1 VPENQRPPAPD
12 RLIGWRP
19 DDAVGIVEATDLL
32 SHGEVSVE
40 GRLPWSSN
48 QTFLVTV
55 GEGDR
60 QVRAVYKPF
69 RGERPLWDFPDG
81 LYRREVAAYLLSEA
95 LGWGLVPVTVERE
108 NGPFGVGSFQLFVD
122 ANFEQHY
129 FPLFEG
135 GAHHSAL
142 QAVCAFD
149 LAANNTDR
157 KSGHVLL
164 GTCGDIWAIDH
175 GVCFNA
181 EPKLRTVIWDFADE
195 PIPAELLADLDR
207 VAGDLPDDLVY
218 TLGHEEVEALVD
230 RLGYVVASGIFP
242 EPDPN
247 RHAYPWPLV

>member
-1 VPENQRPPAPD
+1 MPENKRPPASH

-19 DDAVGIVEATDLL
+19 DDAVGISEAIDLM
-32 SHGEVSVE
+32 SGGEVSVE

-55 GEGDR
+55 DDGTH

-69 RGERPLWDFPDG
+69 QGERPLWDFPDG
-81 LYRREVAAYLLSEA
+81 LYRREVAAYVLSEA
-95 LGWGLVPVTVERE
+95 LGWGLVPPTIERDS
-108 NGPFGVGSFQLFVD
+108 GPFGIGSFQLFVD
-122 ANFEQHY
+122 ADFEQHY
-129 FPLFEG
+129 FTLFEG
-135 GAHHSAL
+135 GAHHAAL

-181 EPKLRTVIWDFADE
+181 EPKLRTVIWEFADE
-195 PIPAELLADLDR
+195 PIPDALLADLDR
-207 VAGDLPDDLVY
+207 VARDLPEELVH
-218 TLGHEEVEALVD
+218 TLGHEEVEALAG
-230 RLGYVVASGIFP
+230 RLGLIVRTGIFP

>member
-1 VPENQRPPAPD
+1 
-12 RLIGWRP
+12 
-19 DDAVGIVEATDLL
+19 VGIAEATDLML
-32 SHGEVSVE
+32 HGEVSVE

-55 GEGDR
+55 DDGAHE
-60 QVRAVYKPF
+60 VRAVYKPF

-95 LGWGLVPVTVERE
+95 LGWGLVPPTVERE
-108 NGPFGVGSFQLFVD
+108 SGPFGVGSFQLFVD

-129 FPLFEG
+129 FTLYEG
-135 GAHHSAL
+135 GGHHAAL
-142 QAVCAFD
+142 KSVCAFD

-181 EPKLRTVIWDFADE
+181 EPKLRTVIWDYADE
-195 PIPAELLADLDR
+195 SIPTELLADLER
-207 VAGDLPDDLVY
+207 VAGDLPQDLVH
-218 TLGHEEVEALVD
+218 TLGEEEIEAFVD
-230 RLGYVVASGIFP
+230 RVDIMMGTGIYP

>member
-1 VPENQRPPAPD
+1 
-12 RLIGWRP
+12 
-19 DDAVGIVEATDLL
+19 VGIAEATDLML
-32 SHGEVSVE
+32 HGEVSVE

-55 GEGDR
+55 DDGTHE
-60 QVRAVYKPF
+60 VRAVYKPF
-69 RGERPLWDFPDG
+69 QGERPLWDFPDG

-95 LGWGLVPVTVERE
+95 LGWGLVPPTVERE
-108 NGPFGVGSFQLFVD
+108 SGPFGVGSFQLFVD

-129 FPLFEG
+129 FTLYEG
-135 GAHHSAL
+135 GAHHAAL
-142 QAVCAFD
+142 QSVCAFD

-207 VAGDLPDDLVY
+207 VAKDLPEGLVH
-218 TLGHEEVEALVD
+218 TLGQLEIEAFVD
-230 RLGYVVASGIFP
+230 RVDTMVGTRVYP

>member
-1 VPENQRPPAPD
+1 VPENKRPPASD

-19 DDAVGIVEATDLL
+19 DDAVGTVEAIDLM
-32 SHGEVSVE
+32 SGGEVSVE

-55 GEGDR
+55 DDGTH

-69 RGERPLWDFPDG
+69 QGERPLWDFPDG
-81 LYRREVAAYLLSEA
+81 LFRREVAAYLLSEA
-95 LGWGLVPVTVERE
+95 LGWGLVPPTIERDS
-108 NGPFGVGSFQLFVD
+108 GPFGIGSFQLFVD
-122 ANFEQHY
+122 ADFGQHY
-129 FPLFEG
+129 FTLFEG
-135 GAHHSAL
+135 GAHHASL

-181 EPKLRTVIWDFADE
+181 EPKLRTVIWDYADE
-195 PIPAELLADLDR
+195 PIPASLLADMDR
-207 VAGDLPDDLVY
+207 VARDLPDDLVHA
-218 TLGHEEVEALVD
+218 LGHEEVEALAG
-230 RLGYVVASGIFP
+230 RLGHVVRRGTFP

>member
-1 VPENQRPPAPD
+1 MSENKRPPAPD

-19 DDAVGIVEATDLL
+19 DDAVGIVEATDLML
-32 SHGEVSVE
+32 HGEVSVE

-48 QTFLVTV
+48 QTFLVSV
-55 GEGDR
+55 GDGTHE
-60 QVRAVYKPF
+60 VRAVYKPF
-69 RGERPLWDFPDG
+69 QGERPLWDFPDG
-81 LYRREVAAYLLSEA
+81 LFRREVAAYLLSEA
-95 LGWGLVPVTVERE
+95 LGWGLVPPTVERE
-108 NGPFGVGSFQLFVD
+108 SGPFGIGSFQLFVD
-122 ANFEQHY
+122 ANFEEHY
-129 FPLFEG
+129 FTLYQG
-135 GAHHSAL
+135 GAHHAAL
-142 QAVCAFD
+142 KSVCAFD

-181 EPKLRTVIWDFADE
+181 EPKLRTVIWDFAEE

-207 VAGDLPDDLVY
+207 VAGDLPDDLVHA
-218 TLGHEEVEALVD
+218 LGHEEIEAFVD
-230 RLGYVVASGIFP
+230 RVDTIVGRGVYP

>member
-1 VPENQRPPAPD
+1 MPENKRPPASD

-19 DDAVGIVEATDLL
+19 DDAVGIIEAIDLL
-32 SHGEVSVE
+32 SGGEVSVE

-55 GEGDR
+55 DDGTH

-69 RGERPLWDFPDG
+69 QGERPLWDFPDG
-81 LYRREVAAYLLSEA
+81 LYRREVAAYALSEA
-95 LGWGLVPVTVERE
+95 LGWGLVPPTIERDS
-108 NGPFGVGSFQLFVD
+108 GPFGIGSFQLFVD
-122 ANFEQHY
+122 ADFEQHY
-129 FPLFEG
+129 FTLFEG
-135 GAHHSAL
+135 GTHHAAL

-175 GVCFNA
+175 GVCFNT
-181 EPKLRTVIWDFADE
+181 EPKLRTVIWDYADE
-195 PIPAELLADLDR
+195 PIPDVLLADLDR
-207 VAGDLPDDLVY
+207 VARDLPEELVH
-218 TLGHEEVEALVD
+218 TLGHEEVEALAG
-230 RLGYVVASGIFP
+230 RLGLIVRTGVFP

>member
-1 VPENQRPPAPD
+1 
-12 RLIGWRP
+12 
-19 DDAVGIVEATDLL
+19 VGIAEATDLML
-32 SHGEVSVE
+32 HGEVSVE

-55 GEGDR
+55 DDGTDE
-60 QVRAVYKPF
+60 VRAVYKPF
-69 RGERPLWDFPDG
+69 QGERPLWDFPDG

-95 LGWGLVPVTVERE
+95 LGWGLVPPTVERE
-108 NGPFGVGSFQLFVD
+108 SGPFGVGSFQLFVD

-129 FPLFEG
+129 FTLYEG
-135 GAHHSAL
+135 GGHHAAL
-142 QAVCAFD
+142 KSVCAFD

-181 EPKLRTVIWDFADE
+181 EPKLRTVIWDYAE
-195 PIPAELLADLDR
+195 EAIPAELLADLGRVASDLPQDLVHTLGEEEIEAFVDR
-207 VAGDLPDDLVY
+207 VGIMVGSGVY
-218 TLGHEEVEALVD
+218 
-230 RLGYVVASGIFP
+230 P

>member
-1 VPENQRPPAPD
+1 MPENERPPTSD

-19 DDAVGIVEATDLL
+19 DDAVGIVEATDLM
-32 SHGEVSVE
+32 SGGGVSVE

-55 GEGDR
+55 DDGAH

-95 LGWGLVPVTVERE
+95 LGWGLVPPTVERDS
-108 NGPFGVGSFQLFVD
+108 GPFGVGSFQLFVD
-122 ANFEQHY
+122 ADFEQHY
-129 FPLFEG
+129 FTLFEG
-135 GAHHSAL
+135 GAHHAAL

-149 LAANNTDR
+149 LVANNTDR

-181 EPKLRTVIWDFADE
+181 EPKLRTVIWDYADE
-195 PIPAELLADLDR
+195 PIPASLLADMDR
-207 VAGDLPDDLVY
+207 VARDLPDDLVH
-218 TLGHEEVEALVD
+218 TLGHEEVEALAG
-230 RLGYVVASGIFP
+230 RLGHVVRTGVFP
-242 EPDPN
+242 EPDQN

>member
-1 VPENQRPPAPD
+1 MPENKRPPASD

-19 DDAVGIVEATDLL
+19 DDAVGIVEATDLM
-32 SHGEVSVE
+32 SGGEVSVE

-55 GEGDR
+55 DDGTD

-81 LYRREVAAYLLSEA
+81 LYRREVAAYQLSEA
-95 LGWGLVPVTVERE
+95 LGWGLVPPTVERE
-108 NGPFGVGSFQLFVD
+108 SGPFGVGSFQLFVD
-122 ANFEQHY
+122 ADFEQHY
-129 FPLFEG
+129 FTLLEA
-135 GAHHSAL
+135 GAHHAAL
-142 QAVCAFD
+142 KAVCAFD

-181 EPKLRTVIWDFADE
+181 EPKLRTVIWDYADE
-195 PIPAELLADLDR
+195 PIPPELLADLDR
-207 VAGDLPDDLVY
+207 VARDLPDELVH
-218 TLGHEEVEALVD
+218 TLGHEEVEALVG
-230 RLGYVVASGIFP
+230 RLGFIVRTGVFP
-242 EPDPN
+242 EPDPH